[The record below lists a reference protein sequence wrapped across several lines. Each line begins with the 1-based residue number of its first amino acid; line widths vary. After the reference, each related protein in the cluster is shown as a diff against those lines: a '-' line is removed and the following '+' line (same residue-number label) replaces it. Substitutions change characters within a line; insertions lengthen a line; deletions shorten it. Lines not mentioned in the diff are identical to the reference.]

1 MANSAPSES
10 RVAPLAGWE
19 GQFAQASEPG
29 VVELD
34 ERPFLAHVNLRLDP
48 SDLSARARVLGTLG
62 VELPVS
68 PNTVSDG
75 AGHAA
80 LWLAPDEWLFV
91 GPTGSE
97 GEIVASLQGAL
108 APYHHS
114 VLDITAN
121 RTTLELAGSR
131 AREVL
136 ATGCALDLHPRVFGP
151 GRCAQTLYA
160 KTQVVVWQVDHVP
173 TFRLLVRPSF
183 ARYLAEFLCDAML
196 EWRGSS
202 S

>member
-1 MANSAPSES
+1 MAPLSGWESRFVEASES
-10 RVAPLAGWE
+10 
-19 GQFAQASEPG
+19 G
-29 VVELD
+29 VVELG

-48 SDLSARARVLGTLG
+48 SNLSARARVRETLG
-62 VELPVS
+62 VELPLS

-80 LWLAPDEWLFV
+80 LWLAPDEWLLV

-97 GEIVASLQGAL
+97 GEIVGSLQGAL

-121 RTTLELAGSR
+121 RTTLELVGSR

-136 ATGCALDLHPRVFGP
+136 ATGCGLDLHPRVFGP

-160 KTQVVVWQVDHVP
+160 KTQLVVWQIDDVP

-183 ARYLAEFLCDAML
+183 APYLAEFLCDAML
-196 EWRGSS
+196 EW
-202 S
+202 